1 MYFASNLESRY
12 KLMTYNTFILPNGLR
27 IIHTPSPTRVA
38 YCGYAIEQEPA
49 MNFRKREE
57 WLTSWSISSLKGR
70 KNGGHGTFST
80 VWRMWEET

>member
-1 MYFASNLESRY
+1 
-12 KLMTYNTFILPNGLR
+12 MTYNTFILPNGLR

-38 YCGYAIEQEPA
+38 YCGYAIDAGTRDELPE
-49 MNFRKREE
+49 EGE